1 MLAVWSTRVGITW
14 VRVDYNWC
22 WWNQGTGRQRIS
34 FVSPVA
40 GADGVVVPDR
50 ALGIAAACSRT
61 GISTF
66 LLHASEVIWTLGVDE
81 TLWATANIRVTN
93 VVWKTAAGAS
103 PVPR

>member
-22 WWNQGTGRQRIS
+22 WWNQGAGRQRIS
-34 FVSPVA
+34 FVSSVA
-40 GADGVVVPDR
+40 GADGVVVSDR
-50 ALGIAAACSRT
+50 ALGIAAACSRA

-66 LLHASEVIWTLGVDE
+66 LLHTSEVIWTLGVDE
-81 TLWATANIRVTN
+81 TLWATANIWVTD

>member
-1 MLAVWSTRVGITW
+1 M
-14 VRVDYNWC
+14 
-22 WWNQGTGRQRIS
+22 
-34 FVSPVA
+34 VS
-40 GADGVVVPDR
+40 DR
-50 ALGIAAACSRT
+50 ALGIATACSGT